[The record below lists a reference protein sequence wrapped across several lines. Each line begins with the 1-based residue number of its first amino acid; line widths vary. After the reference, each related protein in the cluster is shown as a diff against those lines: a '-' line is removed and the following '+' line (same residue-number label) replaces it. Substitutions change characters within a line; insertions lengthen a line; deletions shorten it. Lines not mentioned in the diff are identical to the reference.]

1 MDANNALKLGR
12 LFRVPYGGEGVDFVD
27 QLNYQFTSG
36 IIVLFIVMIG
46 FRQYVVLAFNTKLV
60 NRYINTS
67 KQVAV
72 YT

>member
-12 LFRVPYGGEGVDFVD
+12 LFRVPYGGEGVDFID

-46 FRQYVVLAFNTKLV
+46 FRQYVGKSTFCLEGFFCYSSN
-60 NRYINTS
+60 Y
-67 KQVAV
+67 
-72 YT
+72 

>member
-12 LFRVPYGGEGVDFVD
+12 LFRVPYGGEGVDFID

-46 FRQYVVLAFNTKLV
+46 FRQYVVDRNNDAFLTDNEHHL
-60 NRYINTS
+60 
-67 KQVAV
+67 
-72 YT
+72 

>member
-12 LFRVPYGGEGVDFVD
+12 LFRVPYGGEGVDFID

-46 FRQYVVLAFNTKLV
+46 FRQYVVDRKNDAFLTDNKHHL
-60 NRYINTS
+60 
-67 KQVAV
+67 
-72 YT
+72 